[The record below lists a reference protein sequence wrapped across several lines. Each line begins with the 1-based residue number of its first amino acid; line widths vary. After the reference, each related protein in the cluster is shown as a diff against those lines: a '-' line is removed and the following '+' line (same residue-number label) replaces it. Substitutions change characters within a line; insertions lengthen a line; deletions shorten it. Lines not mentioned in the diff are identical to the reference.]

1 MWRRGTALPR
11 DSIVRWA
18 RPTRWCSSGTARSS
32 TPMMRVVVLRD
43 SEAGACHVARSIA
56 GWLEGHWPAR
66 GRAHLALEAGTTP
79 AAVHAHL
86 ATMLDDWSGVE
97 LWLGDERMSDPRRP
111 RAKAWSATSIL
122 SGRRSSRGSYVRG
135 CGHAVPEP
143 SPERAAA
150 QYTDDGVTVA
160 RRSPGRV
167 LSWVGRRW
175 AHRVALAEHFGVAGR
190 GGLRRCFGAHR
201 SHLRGA

>member
-1 MWRRGTALPR
+1 MGTPDL
-11 DSIVRWA
+11 
-18 RPTRWCSSGTARSS
+18 WCSSGTARSS

-66 GRAHLALEAGTTP
+66 GRAHLALGGGRTP